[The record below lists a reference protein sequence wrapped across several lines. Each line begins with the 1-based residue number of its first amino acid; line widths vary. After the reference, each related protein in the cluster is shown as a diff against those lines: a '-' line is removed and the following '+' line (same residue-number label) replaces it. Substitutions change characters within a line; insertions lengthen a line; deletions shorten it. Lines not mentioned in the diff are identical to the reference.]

1 MLDKSVSNTKL
12 SHGKSVESNDGAT
25 LFYDLLTLFLLLS
38 RSFFLSHSLSL
49 SLALS
54 LSLFLTQ
61 QIQFGKKIAW
71 AKVHPKHR
79 SYAISFVI
87 NEMFAGVFAAA
98 L

>member
-38 RSFFLSHSLSL
+38 RSISLL
-49 SLALS
+49 LALS
-54 LSLFLTQ
+54 LYSSLNRFNLE
-61 QIQFGKKIAW
+61 KKIAW

>member
-25 LFYDLLTLFLLLS
+25 LFYDLLTLFLLLF
-38 RSFFLSHSLSL
+38 RYFFLSLTLSCLHSLSL
-49 SLALS
+49 YSSLNRFNLE
-54 LSLFLTQ
+54 
-61 QIQFGKKIAW
+61 KKIAW
-71 AKVHPKHR
+71 TKVHPKHR